1 MFQEGKV
8 WKTGQRLLIPDRA
21 HIMLDFHQTADRIQ
35 EQQRGEQAGKS
46 WGTTERAFS
55 LFILSKRTRVDLA
68 YVILFLTLM
77 AVLRGSKFWLTT
89 TNLYTPLR
97 K

>member
-35 EQQRGEQAGKS
+35 EQQRGEQAGKN
-46 WGTTERAFS
+46 WGTTEDEMAGWHHPLNGHEFKQILGNREGQGS
-55 LFILSKRTRVDLA
+55 LACFNSWGPKEPDTI
-68 YVILFLTLM
+68 
-77 AVLRGSKFWLTT
+77 
-89 TNLYTPLR
+89 
-97 K
+97 